1 MSNSTTPDTIRR
13 QSPKP
18 CHQALTPLSSSC
30 FVLPP
35 PKSPSSSSQP
45 AGGAAMDGISSSPSV
60 PLIPL
65 VTSCCSERKPKLCT
79 SPLPYGPPLSEC
91 DSAALS
97 PFCFAR
103 LRSHRVHPRKPPHSP
118 QSSTPALA
126 LVARRYLI
134 RCEFLLMKLIQPSAL
149 GRLTHSSNDLFSL
162 CGNRLSRVK

>member
-1 MSNSTTPDTIRR
+1 MPPGPDPTLFLLLR
-13 QSPKP
+13 
-18 CHQALTPLSSSC
+18 
-30 FVLPP
+30 
-35 PKSPSSSSQP
+35 
-45 AGGAAMDGISSSPSV
+45 
-60 PLIPL
+60 
-65 VTSCCSERKPKLCT
+65 VTSPQKSLLLLTASRGGLLWMELHHPLPYPSYPCSERKPKLCT

-103 LRSHRVHPRKPPHSP
+103 LRSHRVHPSKPPHSP

-149 GRLTHSSNDLFSL
+149 GRLTHSSNDLFYL

>member
-1 MSNSTTPDTIRR
+1 
-13 QSPKP
+13 
-18 CHQALTPLSSSC
+18 
-30 FVLPP
+30 
-35 PKSPSSSSQP
+35 
-45 AGGAAMDGISSSPSV
+45 MDGTSSSPSV

-103 LRSHRVHPRKPPHSP
+103 LRSHRVHPSKPPHSP

-149 GRLTHSSNDLFSL
+149 GRLTHSSNDLFYLTPLNFQRFCSVL
-162 CGNRLSRVK
+162 PGWQLRTKCGSGHLNDG